1 MPVIGDLD
9 KSLGG
14 LLAGTWVNSYFFM
27 IELIMCYR
35 YFARYRNDPIWLK
48 LVVVVTL
55 AVDLT
60 STINH
65 YACVYLYTITHWA
78 EHFKAMRTIFT
89 VNIGC
94 GASPVLLMS
103 SIHFE
108 DAANTGV
115 PHNDRGLGLDSATL
129 LDLSLLDALEE
140 LVHLNSARFDKH
152 FCGSIATAVIIIQH
166 PGYEDRDTVRI
177 PVTIWLGLSAV
188 TDVSITAILI
198 YTLQRMKTNFRKTK
212 NLIKRLTTLAIQTGS
227 PGSMVATIALIIYL
241 NDTESNISVG
251 VAFSLGRVY
260 ALTMLHNL
268 NSRAYV
274 RQMGSHTVQGAEDT
288 TMHLTVGETF
298 LRGLQTENLTDTRSE
313 GIHVH
318 RTAVVNIDEQ
328 KSVPLEHVESLP
340 TDDHDRE
347 NFDVKPSVPRR
358 DSLDNV
364 PTTV

>member
-65 YACVYLYTITHWA
+65 YACVYLYTITHWGD
-78 EHFKAMRTIFT
+78 EDYLHRQYWPI
-89 VNIGC
+89 
-94 GASPVLLMS
+94 PVYL
-103 SIHFE
+103 IT
-108 DAANTGV
+108 TGV
-115 PHNDRGLGLDSATL
+115 SAWIVQHFL
-129 LDLSLLDALEE
+129 IYRFWMLSKNWYISIV
-140 LVHLNSARFDKH
+140 LVLTSISAMA
-152 FCGSIATAVIIIQH
+152 GSIATAVIIIQH